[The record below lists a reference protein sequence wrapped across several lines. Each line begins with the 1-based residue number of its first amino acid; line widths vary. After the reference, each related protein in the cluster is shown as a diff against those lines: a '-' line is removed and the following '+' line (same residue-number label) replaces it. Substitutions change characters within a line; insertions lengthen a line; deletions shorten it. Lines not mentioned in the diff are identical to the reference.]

1 MDKNTNGGVCM
12 DKKANN
18 KTLNFFKKE
27 GFYVIL
33 FVCLCI
39 VATVATITTNN
50 NKKQSSK
57 QQANAGD
64 VLKEQEKEYQG
75 ALQVKEKDAAKTTVL
90 KAVPNI
96 KKVTTDNLTATAPVS
111 KVADAKFEKPVANGL
126 LARAYSRDI
135 DTVRFET
142 EPTYRTNL
150 GIDIQAKLGEPV
162 VAVMDGVVK
171 EVGTDVEDQKGKMVL
186 IDHQNGLFTKYSNLD
201 EKILVKKGDKV
212 TKKQQ
217 IAIVGNTS
225 LNSYKEVY
233 GSHLHFQ
240 VLKLKKAEST
250 KVNQTKYE
258 SIDPTRYVKYDKYQ
272 TKEVKQ

>member
-1 MDKNTNGGVCM
+1 M

-50 NKKQSSK
+50 NKKLSSK

-75 ALQVKEKDAAKTTVL
+75 ALQVKEKDADKTTVL

-96 KKVTTDNLTATAPVS
+96 KKVTTDNLTTTAPVS
-111 KVADAKFEKPVANGL
+111 KTVDTKFEKPVANGL
-126 LARAYSRDI
+126 LAREYSKEVSPIMWKTDG
-135 DTVRFET
+135 
-142 EPTYRTNL
+142 TYRTNL

-162 VAVMDGVVK
+162 VAVLDGIVK
-171 EVGTDVEDQKGKMVL
+171 EVGTDVEEQKGKMVI

-225 LNSYKEVY
+225 LNSYKEDY
-233 GSHLHFQ
+233 GSHLHFN
-240 VLKLKKAEST
+240 VLKLKPDDS
-250 KVNQTKYE
+250 TKYE
-258 SIDPTRYVKYDKYQ
+258 KIDPTRYVKYDKYQ
-272 TKEVKQ
+272 TKEAKQ